1 MVNLRVVARG
11 ARERPVL
18 PSAPGTGEEA
28 LTGRRSVWFAD
39 PAAPVDCAVYARERL
54 KIGDVVAGPAVI
66 EEHSSTTL
74 LWPGD
79 EARVAAGEELIVA
92 VGGAA

>member
-1 MVNLRVVARG
+1 
-11 ARERPVL
+11 
-18 PSAPGTGEEA
+18 
-28 LTGRRSVWFAD
+28 
-39 PAAPVDCAVYARERL
+39 VYARERL